1 MPIRWDKPI
10 KGAKLTFNARS
21 EKAATTPMFRHAF
34 KEFRCLVPASGFY
47 EWKRT
52 AEEKQP
58 YHISMADGS
67 PMTFAGLWSP
77 WHDKEAGEDILS
89 FTILT
94 TIANEF
100 MAGIHDRMPVILTP
114 DEFDRWLDGSDQELL
129 KPCGNELLTAHPVS
143 AAVGN
148 WRNNGPEL
156 IEPLADC

>member
-1 MPIRWDKPI
+1 
-10 KGAKLTFNARS
+10 
-21 EKAATTPMFRHAF
+21 
-34 KEFRCLVPASGFY
+34 
-47 EWKRT
+47 
-52 AEEKQP
+52 
-58 YHISMADGS
+58 
-67 PMTFAGLWSP
+67 MTFAGLWSP
-77 WHDKEAGEDILS
+77 WHDKEADEDILS

-94 TIANEF
+94 TAANDF